1 MATAEIS
8 TDIIRADGPFDI
20 FFSFEH
26 QIERKIIRL
35 YDAMK
40 VKFDVNICP
49 NNINTLKPKN
59 SKEIK
64 NDIEINDSKIFI
76 CCLTKAYTFSKRCQN
91 EIAFAY
97 TKGINNI
104 EFFWIN

>member
-1 MATAEIS
+1 MATAEVS
-8 TDIIRADGPFDI
+8 TDIRADGPFDI

-26 QIERKIIRL
+26 QIEKKIIRL

-40 VKFDVNICP
+40 LKFDVIICP
-49 NNINTLKPKN
+49 NNINAMKPKN
-59 SKEIK
+59 QKEEAK
-64 NDIEINDSKIFI
+64 NDIEINESKIFI

-97 TKGINNI
+97 TKVNKNI
-104 EFFWIN
+104 LKLLK